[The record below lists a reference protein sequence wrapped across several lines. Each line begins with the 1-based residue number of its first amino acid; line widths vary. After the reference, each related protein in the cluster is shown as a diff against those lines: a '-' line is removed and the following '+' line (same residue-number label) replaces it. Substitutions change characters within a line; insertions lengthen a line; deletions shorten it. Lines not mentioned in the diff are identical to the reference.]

1 MFGLLAYPTGPDWW
15 GNCHCSSEAQL
26 EAAFIASRIVEGE
39 QFPDLENAH
48 YYLFI
53 LFLAESSRGAF
64 SSSTDPT
71 DTATLQAPPDVSS
84 LENMIKDLRGNISS
98 IRTYMVRDLEL
109 LFYDWR

>member
-1 MFGLLAYPTGPDWW
+1 MACWPTGTGPDWW

-26 EAAFIASRIVEGE
+26 EAGFIAGRIVESE
-39 QFPDLENAH
+39 QFRDLENAH
-48 YYLFI
+48 YCLFI
-53 LFLAESSRGAF
+53 LFLAESSIGAF